1 MDNVKLFYLLFI
13 GYFIILNMIIIQFKI
28 KEYKDYKLINS
39 LSSYNH
45 SDIPK
50 NVYLTWYVL
59 DLPYYMQKNLEIN
72 KRKNPEYNFYVY
84 DDEMSYNFIK
94 NNFDN
99 SIANVYNKLKP
110 GAYKADL
117 FRYCI
122 LYINGGVYLDIKFKL
137 HVKLVNLIS
146 KYGEIYVKDVVVNLN
161 VCETKN
167 PCFNGFIVSK
177 PYNSVFLDCINQIK
191 LNYET
196 KYYGSSMLSPTGPC
210 LFGSI
215 LESKKIKFNMK
226 VLTYNNVF
234 NNYILNYNIDY
245 LYNSII
251 NYIIGLRSYKIT
263 DINNNIILSQ
273 YKNYRQELLKYSK
286 TRHYGDLWNE
296 KDIYTE

>member
-1 MDNVKLFYLLFI
+1 MNNVKSFYLLFI

-28 KEYKDYKLINS
+28 KEYKDYKLIDS
-39 LSSYNH
+39 LPSYIHN
-45 SDIPK
+45 DIPK
-50 NVYLTWYVL
+50 NVYLTFITTE
-59 DLPYYMQKNLEIN
+59 LPHNMQKNLEIN
-72 KRKNPEYNFYVY
+72 KRKNPEFNFYVY

-137 HVKLVNLIS
+137 HVKLVDLIN
-146 KYGEIYVKDVVVNLN
+146 KYGEIYVKDIVANLN
-161 VCETKN
+161 DCQSKK

-196 KYYGSSMLSPTGPC
+196 KYYGTSSLSPTGPC
-210 LFGSI
+210 LFGSM

-226 VLTYNNVF
+226 VLIYNNIF
-234 NNYILNYNIDY
+234 NNYILNYDIDY
-245 LYNSII
+245 LYN
-251 NYIIGLRSYKIT
+251 YIIGSRSYKIT
-263 DINNNIILSQ
+263 DMNNNIILSQ

-296 KDIYTE
+296 KDIYIE